1 VRSGVAQTVRALL
14 GFALSFALAVS
25 AHAKETVIERF
36 FNEDGERVVV
46 KATETFL
53 RHSGAKAFAVR
64 YSERYAGGKGPAP
77 VGNRDGTNETDDD
90 GSFELNFDEHWSGGR
105 AFAISV
111 AGAMCP
117 KGAASCSSGVT
128 IHLFDDP
135 STAKSRSRMSSTE
148 SPTILPCSR
157 ALPARSTRSSRRR
170 RASSATMPTC
180 SIRITSKRLPAVS
193 SC

>member
-135 STAKSRSRMSSTE
+135 STAKSDRGCPQRNRRQF
-148 SPTILPCSR
+148 SR
-157 ALPARSTRSSRRR
+157 AQEHCPRDRRGRAGGDGHRVPRCRPAR
-170 RASSATMPTC
+170 
-180 SIRITSKRLPAVS
+180 
-193 SC
+193 